1 MGNPTVSEAVQP
13 RVPPPRA
20 WGRACVSIATAPQ
33 NQQKVASVRWH
44 TLLFFLQKAKWF
56 WLCFQL
62 LARHSE
68 WCGSPSGSTVLERQ
82 ELWLIL
88 LWGPGSWA
96 PRGGLSSMVVAVPP
110 RGGLSSVAGG
120 RPSPRGTELRGQ
132 CPSLPEGDW
141 ASWPVA
147 IPLPGGPSSMAGARP
162 SLRGLS
168 SVASS
173 LPSTRGTELRGQ
185 CPSLPEGS
193 ELRAPWLVAVM
204 DRAWSE
210 RVQPFHQS
218 GGHSF
223 WFLMY
228 ISCRF
233 EWWTG
238 PNYFPKW
245 AQAIIG
251 GLIHS

>member
-120 RPSPRGTELRGQ
+120 RPSPRGTELGGQ
-132 CPSLPEGDW
+132 CPSLPEG
-141 ASWPVA
+141 S
-147 IPLPGGPSSMAGARP
+147 
-162 SLRGLS
+162 
-168 SVASS
+168 
-173 LPSTRGTELRGQ
+173 ELRGQ

-193 ELRAPWLVAVM
+193 ELCGQCPSL
-204 DRAWSE
+204 
-210 RVQPFHQS
+210 P
-218 GGHSF
+218 
-223 WFLMY
+223 
-228 ISCRF
+228 
-233 EWWTG
+233 
-238 PNYFPKW
+238 
-245 AQAIIG
+245 
-251 GLIHS
+251 